1 MTEVERPRS
10 KKVATATFRISESVY
25 QALQKEADKQ
35 DTSLNTL
42 VNQLFDAHVN
52 DRVFLEKL
60 DYMRVNRATFRRI
73 LEGTSDQTLTE
84 AGQFSGRETV
94 RTVTVG
100 RGGQLTLEAL
110 LETVCSLADF
120 AKCMRYSAIKSN
132 GKEIVVLTHDLGPK
146 WSIFIA
152 NLMGSAFELLDRV
165 PKITQGDN
173 SVLVEISELSGPNH
187 GQKSAWMP

>member
-1 MTEVERPRS
+1 MFEVERARA
-10 KKVATATFRISESVY
+10 KRLATATFRISDSVY

-42 VNQLFDAHVN
+42 VNQLFDAHVS

-60 DYMRVNRATFRRI
+60 DYMRINKATFRRI

-84 AGQFSGRETV
+84 AGQFSGRETI
-94 RTVTVG
+94 RTVTLG

-120 AKCMRYSAIKSN
+120 AKCMRYSEIKSN

-146 WSIFIA
+146 WSVFIA
-152 NLMGSAFELLDRV
+152 NLIGSAFELLDRT

-173 SVLVEISELSGPNH
+173 SVLVEISNPPAPSH